1 MIKNNEERKKQSELV
16 SHDFAA
22 FSSNSAPEL
31 FSSHLTVWAVS
42 PAIWP
47 CALDTRVSMRHKRCP
62 PHSLQYDGVLATA
75 CQRKRWW
82 EWRKRRG
89 KINFLFGH
97 SIRNRLIINRRLIHY
112 WFRVKTLTKFPN
124 WRESAVQSLQV
135 AIKLLHR
142 NPQTALSQCCQY
154 TVLTV

>member
-1 MIKNNEERKKQSELV
+1 MKREKNKVNLSRTISLCSARIQRRSSSLATSPFEQLV
-16 SHDFAA
+16 RQYGQ
-22 FSSNSAPEL
+22 
-31 FSSHLTVWAVS
+31 
-42 PAIWP
+42 IWP